1 MAARVVVAV
10 IAVLVIG
17 WLGAM
22 ERDTRLLAGGVEALR
37 PGSGPAELAAAE
49 SDLRAARLLNA
60 DTAPDVNRALLYR
73 ARGEEERASALL
85 QDVLAREPDN
95 LVAWA
100 VLGLLA
106 RGRDAEAVRR
116 ARAAQQRLDPLNA
129 RRR

>member
-1 MAARVVVAV
+1 MAARVAVALVAV
-10 IAVLVIG
+10 VVLGWLAVL
-17 WLGAM
+17 

-37 PGSGPAELAAAE
+37 PGSGPAELTAAE

-73 ARGEEERASALL
+73 ARGEEERASAVVE
-85 QDVLAREPDN
+85 DVLAREPDN

-106 RGRDAEAVRR
+106 RGRDAAAVRR
-116 ARAAQQRLDPLNA
+116 ARAAQLRLDPLNA
-129 RRR
+129 RR